1 MDDDF
6 TEGRPRRAATSPA
19 LDALLDNSY
28 LTAPQFIQHMDG
40 VVAEEARA
48 LYARFVGQVDPRE
61 LIDLAR
67 QISTTRARYVGTA
80 LALTQAKNPPSK
92 QEIEELREM
101 RERAD
106 EMERALDTL
115 KKAAAE
121 GLLPLKGL
129 SFER

>member
-1 MDDDF
+1 MDDDLRDS
-6 TEGRPRRAATSPA
+6 RPRRISSAA

-40 VVAEEARA
+40 VVAEEARI
-48 LYARFVGQVDPRE
+48 LYSRFVGEVDPRE
-61 LIDLAR
+61 LVDLAR
-67 QISTTRARYVGTA
+67 QISATRARYVGTA
-80 LALTQAKNPPSK
+80 LALTQAKSPPTK
-92 QEIEELREM
+92 QELDELREM

-106 EMERALDTL
+106 ELERALDHL
-115 KKAAAE
+115 KKAAAD